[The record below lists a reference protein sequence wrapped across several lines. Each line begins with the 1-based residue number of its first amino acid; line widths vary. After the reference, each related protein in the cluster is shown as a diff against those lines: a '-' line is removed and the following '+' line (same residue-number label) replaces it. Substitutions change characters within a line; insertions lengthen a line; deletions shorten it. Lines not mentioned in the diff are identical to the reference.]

1 MFRHLVTKF
10 HPTMVRAIAR
20 PVVLQAA
27 SLSTS
32 PAMSYE
38 YIIKEKKGEKENV
51 GLIQLNRLVSHAS
64 SFTRS
69 CSIVWMP
76 DASGCK
82 RQEAGRWPGNKAMS
96 GAHRPS
102 NNSLF
107 PYLCRPKAL
116 NALCDGLMR
125 EMGEAL
131 KDFDSDPQVGAIVLT
146 GNEKAFAAGADI
158 LEMKDKTFQD
168 CYLGNFLGA
177 RMCVFVFAL

>member
-1 MFRHLVTKF
+1 MF
-10 HPTMVRAIAR
+10 
-20 PVVLQAA
+20 
-27 SLSTS
+27 
-32 PAMSYE
+32 E
-38 YIIKEKKGEKENV
+38 
-51 GLIQLNRLVSHAS
+51 
-64 SFTRS
+64 
-69 CSIVWMP
+69 
-76 DASGCK
+76 
-82 RQEAGRWPGNKAMS
+82 
-96 GAHRPS
+96 AHRPS

-168 CYLGNFLGA
+168 CYLGNFLGV
-177 RMCVFVFAL
+177 CVCVCLCLHYNFKCVYYTRQSHDSHMTIT